1 MSKPKCLLMAHENC
15 SRLSSPVA
23 SSPKIPAILW
33 MLGYLSFSC
42 LNQRLEY
49 EYSPSGAVPLT
60 SFAIA
65 LGFLGCRLGFVLAL
79 AGTVAWT
86 TADAVRS
93 MLSARDAS

>member
-1 MSKPKCLLMAHENC
+1 MNTKHVLLRFGACLVLLLGD
-15 SRLSSPVA
+15 RLFAELAVA
-23 SSPKIPAILW
+23 TNAAGAL
-33 MLGYLSFSC
+33 L
-42 LNQRLEY
+42 
-49 EYSPSGAVPLT
+49 SPSGAVPLT